1 MNRVGDYILGI
12 LVLVVFVGVVGWL
25 FWRWFRG
32 SEEPL
37 RLVWKWGI
45 TAFLLG
51 VLVVKL
57 IPAMLSSGYA
67 GAFLMI
73 FVAVIGIIIGCLWAP
88 DVGEW
93 FSKFFTGLYDGG
105 ATEPDPQALYSIAEA
120 RRKQGRYREAIA
132 EARSQ
137 MARFPDDFT
146 GQMFQAEIL
155 AEDLKDL
162 QGAEAIVNA
171 VVSQTRHARRNV
183 AHALN
188 SLADWQ
194 IRLSEDPGAARETLR
209 RIVELYP
216 GAEEAWMAN
225 QRLAHLGGTRRHDP
239 TRERPR
245 IHLERHEEYIG
256 LRPDYQGLKIP
267 GTDPAEL
274 ESGLLRH
281 LEEYPLD
288 AGAREDL
295 VALYAGRM
303 ERVDL
308 AREQIELF
316 LATPDLPF
324 RQVIHWLDLLTDLH
338 AQHTNSLEAAREAQ
352 QRIIDLYPQTAAA
365 ENALKRMAYL
375 KLEMK
380 GKETRQ
386 SIKLGVYEQ
395 DIGLRKPGP

>member
-1 MNRVGDYILGI
+1 MNRIGDYILGL
-12 LVLVVFVGVVGWL
+12 LVLVVFVGVVGWF

-32 SEEPL
+32 SDDPA
-37 RLVWKWGI
+37 RLVWKWVV

-51 VLVVKL
+51 VVVLKVV
-57 IPAMLSSGYA
+57 PEMLGGGYG

-73 FVAVIGIIIGCLWAP
+73 YVAAIGIIIGCLWAP
-88 DVGEW
+88 SVGEW
-93 FSKFFTGLYDGG
+93 FSRFFTGLYDGG

-146 GQMFQAEIL
+146 GQMLQAEIL

-194 IRLSEDPGAARETLR
+194 IRLSDDPDAAKETLR
-209 RIVELYP
+209 RIVELFP
-216 GAEEAWMAN
+216 VSEESWMAN
-225 QRLAHLGGTRRHDP
+225 QRLAHLGGTRWHDP
-239 TRERPR
+239 TLERPR
-245 IHLERHEEYIG
+245 IHLERHEEDIG
-256 LRPDYQGLKIP
+256 LRPDFQGLKIP
-267 GTDPAEL
+267 LTDPAEL

-281 LEEYPLD
+281 LEQYPLD

-338 AQHTNSLEAAREAQ
+338 AQHTNDPEAAREAQ

-365 ENALKRMAYL
+365 ENALKRIAYL

-386 SIKLGVYEQ
+386 AIKLGVYEQ
-395 DIGLRKPGP
+395 DIGLKKPWL